1 MDVQYTV
8 YLSLFKVMEHADWL
22 LRGLE
27 KAYCPPKHCER
38 AIYAFFGLVSFGG
51 EISELI

>member
-38 AIYAFFGLVSFGG
+38 AIYAFFRTGKFWR
-51 EISELI
+51 ENF